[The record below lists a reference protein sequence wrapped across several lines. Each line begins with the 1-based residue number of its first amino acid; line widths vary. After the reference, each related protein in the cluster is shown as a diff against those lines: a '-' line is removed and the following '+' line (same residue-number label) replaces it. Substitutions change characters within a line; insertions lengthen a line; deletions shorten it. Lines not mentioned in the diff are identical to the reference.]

1 MKLTIHLQ
9 LLLRLIIL
17 GVLPLCPL
25 HRHIFIGWLYPAMF
39 IGSEVMTYSPHFFS
53 SFIYQYIKL
62 NPCPHETSDMASN
75 KIIIYDTV

>member
-1 MKLTIHLQ
+1 
-9 LLLRLIIL
+9 
-17 GVLPLCPL
+17 
-25 HRHIFIGWLYPAMF
+25 MF

-75 KIIIYDTV
+75 KIIIYDTVWDYYIKSSQPQICDMARISHLQYPPM